1 MTRNRDPVVSVLIVL
16 ITSVVVCLPPC
27 VGPVAA
33 VDVLRVGAG
42 GIDWEDIGELEGV
55 STENG
60 VLRLSRVDRAR
71 DALADL
77 RSRGGHIFAAQDKH
91 ASLIGPLTDGS
102 RSTFWQPR
110 ATRTDFTGFS
120 LRIDLGAILPIERII
135 VSGKEESFMRA
146 WELFLHDGDP
156 DSMRFDLPID
166 FGDPVLSNANE
177 ESPVIDITFPLQYVR
192 FIKLENR
199 AEKIFTVTELEVFGD
214 GFAPSGQFTSQIR
227 DLKEPANFG
236 DMLASAV
243 RDPQADVVLQ
253 TRTGSVPDP
262 RIYYQKVEDV
272 RAGGITEE
280 PIEPVGFPQ
289 AAGIFS
295 TLDSDDRV
303 ERDNLQEWSRWTAPS
318 VDLTDQFRSPGNRQ
332 FLQFR
337 LLFTSGHVRQTAS
350 VRSFQ
355 IEFSTPSLAGG
366 GVMGEIVPATV
377 VLGQEHTFD
386 YFIRPDF
393 AIQAP
398 LLAVQVGVQGTN
410 LRWNPFSGASFGAY
424 RVERRRDDDGQ
435 FGEIARIND
444 ASKASYTDSDRESGV
459 SYEYRI
465 LVEPGGV
472 PGLDAIRI
480 TTPFPAT
487 LESVELDGETVPPDQ
502 FEEMGLD
509 DPSSFTVWLKE
520 RRIQSSDQVLKVRFR
535 GLVTVF
541 GTRFSGRV
549 FDFGRGEFG
558 QEVLPGDA
566 TADSDA
572 NRLSIHGELL
582 RTLLKDLQVEPAVFT
597 PNGDGINDE
606 LTITYVLMKALA
618 AVPVELTLHDL
629 TGRRVRQLQA
639 DQPNGPASTSLDSWD
654 GRDDGERLVPPG
666 LYLLRLSVST
676 DTGSETQTRLVHLAY

>member
-1 MTRNRDPVVSVLIVL
+1 MSILIVL
-16 ITSVVVCLPPC
+16 ISSAAVCLPLG

-33 VDVLRVGAG
+33 ADILRIGVG

-55 STENG
+55 STVNG
-60 VLRLSRVDRAR
+60 VLRLSRVDPAR
-71 DALADL
+71 DALSDIKE
-77 RSRGGHIFAAQDKH
+77 RGGHIFAAQDKH
-91 ASLIGPLTDGS
+91 ANLILPLTDDNHATS
-102 RSTFWQPR
+102 WQPP
-110 ATRTDFTGFS
+110 AKRTDFTGFS
-120 LRIDLGAILPIERII
+120 VRIDLGAILPIERII

-156 DSMRFDLPID
+156 ERLRHDLPID
-166 FGDPVLSNANE
+166 FGDPKLSSADE
-177 ESPVIDITFPLQYVR
+177 DSPVIDMAFPLQYVR

-199 AEKIFTVTELEVFGD
+199 AEKIFTITELEVFGD
-214 GFAPSGQFTSQIR
+214 GFAPTGQFTSQIR

-236 DMLASAV
+236 DMFASV
-243 RDPQADVVLQ
+243 LRDPETDVVLQ
-253 TRTGSVPDP
+253 TRTGSVLDP
-262 RIYYQKVEDV
+262 HIYYRKVEDL

-280 PIEPVGFPQ
+280 PIQPVGFPQ
-289 AAGIFS
+289 AAAIFA
-295 TLDSDDRV
+295 TLNSDDRV
-303 ERDNLQEWSRWTAPS
+303 ERDNLEDWSRWSAPS
-318 VDLTDQFRSPGNRQ
+318 GDLSDQFRSAGNRQ
-332 FLQFR
+332 FVQFR
-337 LLFTSGHVRQTAS
+337 LLFTSGHVRQTAA
-350 VRSFQ
+350 VESFE

-366 GVMGEIVPATV
+366 GVVGEIIPATV
-377 VLGQEHTFD
+377 VLGQEQTFD
-386 YFIRPDF
+386 YFIRPEF
-393 AIQAP
+393 AIEAP
-398 LLAVQVGVQGTN
+398 LLAVQIGAQGTSAN
-410 LRWNPFSGASFGAY
+410 LRWSPFSGASFGAY
-424 RVERRRDDDGQ
+424 RVERRPVDDGR
-435 FGEIARIND
+435 FEVIARIEDVSD
-444 ASKASYTDSDRESGV
+444 ASFTDPERESAV
-459 SYEYRI
+459 SYEYQI

-480 TTPFPAT
+480 TTPFPAI

-502 FEEMGLD
+502 FEEIGLD
-509 DPSSFTVWLKE
+509 DPNSLTVRLME

-572 NRLSIHGELL
+572 DRLSIHGELL

-618 AVPVELTLHDL
+618 AVPVELTLHNL

-654 GRDDGERLVPPG
+654 GRDDHERLVPPG

-676 DTGSETQTRLVHLAY
+676 DTGSETQTRLVRLAY